1 MCSKLQEKLE
11 KNTNMWKSSSEEAAE
26 SILSMILDNNWQEG
40 HKLPPQRALAESLG
54 VSRPTVREALV
65 ILETM
70 GKVTIQPGKGVFL
83 VTRAQESLPV
93 VPVTRFDRSF
103 ITGKET
109 QIFQFRHAI
118 EPAIAALVALNATQ
132 AQIDD
137 MAAMLDE
144 MRQAGM
150 RIDMLHFAQLDF
162 AFHSQMIEAANN
174 PFFVDAMRP
183 FFDLFSE
190 SQRLPFSNQ
199 ESVRETMQEHE
210 SLLEHLRLRDPHGA
224 RRAMEEHVIAT
235 AARAG
240 VRIAAW

>member
-1 MCSKLQEKLE
+1 M
-11 KNTNMWKSSSEEAAE
+11 
-26 SILSMILDNNWQEG
+26 
-40 HKLPPQRALAESLG
+40 PPQRALAETLG

-83 VTRAQESLPV
+83 VTRAQESLPAA
-93 VPVTRFDRSF
+93 PVTRFDRSF

-132 AQIDD
+132 AQLDD
-137 MAAMLDE
+137 MAAMLDD
-144 MRQAGM
+144 MKQASVRG
-150 RIDMLHFAQLDF
+150 DVQLFAQLDF
-162 AFHSQMIEAANN
+162 AFHTQMIEAANN
-174 PFFVDAMRP
+174 PFFIEAMRP

-199 ESVRETMQEHE
+199 EGLVETMREHAA
-210 SLLEHLRLRDPHGA
+210 LLEHLRSRNSHGA
-224 RRAMEEHVIAT
+224 RLAMEEHVVAT

-240 VRIAAW
+240 VRISSW

>member
-1 MCSKLQEKLE
+1 
-11 KNTNMWKSSSEEAAE
+11 
-26 SILSMILDNNWQEG
+26 MILDNNWQEG
-40 HKLPPQRALAESLG
+40 HKLPPQRALAETLG

-83 VTRAQESLPV
+83 VTRAQESLPAA
-93 VPVTRFDRSF
+93 PVTRFDRSF

-132 AQIDD
+132 AQLDD
-137 MAAMLDE
+137 MAAMLDD
-144 MRQAGM
+144 MKQASVRG
-150 RIDMLHFAQLDF
+150 DVQLFAQLDF
-162 AFHSQMIEAANN
+162 AFHTQMIEAANN
-174 PFFVDAMRP
+174 PFFIEAMRP

-199 ESVRETMQEHE
+199 EGLVDTMREHAV
-210 SLLEHLRLRDPHGA
+210 LLEHLRSRNSHGA
-224 RRAMEEHVIAT
+224 RLAMEEHVVAT

-240 VRIAAW
+240 VRISSW

>member
-1 MCSKLQEKLE
+1 M
-11 KNTNMWKSSSEEAAE
+11 
-26 SILSMILDNNWQEG
+26 
-40 HKLPPQRALAESLG
+40 PPQRALAETLG

-83 VTRAQESLPV
+83 VTRAQESLPAA
-93 VPVTRFDRSF
+93 PVTRSDRSF

-132 AQIDD
+132 AQLDD
-137 MAAMLDE
+137 MAAMLDD
-144 MRQAGM
+144 MKQASVRG
-150 RIDMLHFAQLDF
+150 DVQLFAQLDF
-162 AFHSQMIEAANN
+162 AFHTQMIEAANN
-174 PFFVDAMRP
+174 PFFIEAMRP

-199 ESVRETMQEHE
+199 EGLVDTMREHAV
-210 SLLEHLRLRDPHGA
+210 LLEHLRSRNSHGA
-224 RRAMEEHVIAT
+224 RLAMEEHVVAT

-240 VRIAAW
+240 VRISSW

>member
-1 MCSKLQEKLE
+1 M
-11 KNTNMWKSSSEEAAE
+11 
-26 SILSMILDNNWQEG
+26 
-40 HKLPPQRALAESLG
+40 PPQRALAETLG

-83 VTRAQESLPV
+83 VTRAQESLPAA
-93 VPVTRFDRSF
+93 PVTRFDRSF
-103 ITGKET
+103 IAGKET

-132 AQIDD
+132 AQLDD
-137 MAAMLDE
+137 MAAMLDD
-144 MRQAGM
+144 MKQASVRG
-150 RIDMLHFAQLDF
+150 DVQLFAQLDF
-162 AFHSQMIEAANN
+162 AFHTQMIEAANN
-174 PFFVDAMRP
+174 PFFIEAMRP

-199 ESVRETMQEHE
+199 EGLVDTMREHAV
-210 SLLEHLRLRDPHGA
+210 LLEHLRSRNSHGA
-224 RRAMEEHVIAT
+224 RLAMEEHVVAT

-240 VRIAAW
+240 VRISSW

>member
-1 MCSKLQEKLE
+1 MYAKLQGKVENSTKA
-11 KNTNMWKSSSEEAAE
+11 WKSSSEETAE
-26 SILSMILDNNWQEG
+26 SILSMIQAHNWQEG

-70 GKVTIQPGKGVFL
+70 GKVNIQPGKGVFL
-83 VTRAQESLPV
+83 YTRAQESM
-93 VPVTRFDRSF
+93 PVTASRRSDRSF
-103 ITGKET
+103 IAGKET
-109 QIFQFRHAI
+109 QIYQFRHAI

-150 RIDMLHFAQLDF
+150 RGDMLHFAQLDF

-199 ESVRETMQEHE
+199 EGLRDTMDEHE

-240 VRIAAW
+240 VRISAW

>member
-1 MCSKLQEKLE
+1 M
-11 KNTNMWKSSSEEAAE
+11 
-26 SILSMILDNNWQEG
+26 
-40 HKLPPQRALAESLG
+40 PPQRALAESLG

-93 VPVTRFDRSF
+93 AHVTRFDRSF
-103 ITGKET
+103 IAGKET

-137 MAAMLDE
+137 MAAMLDD
-144 MRQAGM
+144 MKQASVRG
-150 RIDMLHFAQLDF
+150 DVQHFAQLDF
-162 AFHSQMIEAANN
+162 AFHTQMIEAANN
-174 PFFVDAMRP
+174 PFFIEAMRP

-199 ESVRETMQEHE
+199 EGLVDTMREHAA
-210 SLLEHLRLRDPHGA
+210 LLEHLRTRNPHGA
-224 RRAMEEHVIAT
+224 RLAMEEHVVAT

-240 VRIAAW
+240 VRISSW

>member
-1 MCSKLQEKLE
+1 M
-11 KNTNMWKSSSEEAAE
+11 
-26 SILSMILDNNWQEG
+26 
-40 HKLPPQRALAESLG
+40 PPQRALAETLG

-70 GKVTIQPGKGVFL
+70 GKVSIQPGKGVFL
-83 VTRAQESLPV
+83 VTRAQESMAAA
-93 VPVTRFDRSF
+93 PVTRFDRSF

-137 MAAMLDE
+137 MAAMLDD
-144 MRQAGM
+144 MKQASV
-150 RIDMLHFAQLDF
+150 RSDVQHFAQLDF
-162 AFHSQMIEAANN
+162 AFHTQMIEAANN
-174 PFFVDAMRP
+174 PFFIEAMRP

-199 ESVRETMQEHE
+199 KGLVDTMREHAA
-210 SLLEHLRLRDPHGA
+210 LLEHLRSRNSHGA
-224 RRAMEEHVIAT
+224 RMAMEEHVVAT

-240 VRIAAW
+240 VRISSW

>member
-1 MCSKLQEKLE
+1 MCAKLQENLDKITKL
-11 KNTNMWKSSSEEAAE
+11 WKSSSEEAAE
-26 SILSMILDNNWQEG
+26 RILSMILDNNWQEG
-40 HKLPPQRALAESLG
+40 HKFPPQRALAETLG

-83 VTRAQESLPV
+83 VTRAQESLPAA
-93 VPVTRFDRSF
+93 PVTRFDRSF

-132 AQIDD
+132 AQLDD
-137 MAAMLDE
+137 MAAMLDD
-144 MRQAGM
+144 MKQASVRG
-150 RIDMLHFAQLDF
+150 DVQLFAQLDF
-162 AFHSQMIEAANN
+162 AFHTQMIEAANN
-174 PFFVDAMRP
+174 PFFIEAMRP

-199 ESVRETMQEHE
+199 EGLVDTMREHAV
-210 SLLEHLRLRDPHGA
+210 LLEHLRSRNSHGA
-224 RRAMEEHVIAT
+224 RLAMEEHVVAT

-240 VRIAAW
+240 VRISSW

>member
-1 MCSKLQEKLE
+1 M
-11 KNTNMWKSSSEEAAE
+11 
-26 SILSMILDNNWQEG
+26 
-40 HKLPPQRALAESLG
+40 PPQRALAESLG

-83 VTRAQESLPV
+83 VTRAQESLPAA
-93 VPVTRFDRSF
+93 PVTRFDRSF

-132 AQIDD
+132 AQLDD
-137 MAAMLDE
+137 MAAMLDD
-144 MRQAGM
+144 MKQASVRG
-150 RIDMLHFAQLDF
+150 DVQLFAQLDF
-162 AFHSQMIEAANN
+162 AFHTQMIEAANN
-174 PFFVDAMRP
+174 PFFIEAMRP

-199 ESVRETMQEHE
+199 EGLVDTMREHAV
-210 SLLEHLRLRDPHGA
+210 LLEHLRSRNSHGA
-224 RRAMEEHVIAT
+224 RLAMEEHVVAT

-240 VRIAAW
+240 VRISSW

>member
-1 MCSKLQEKLE
+1 M
-11 KNTNMWKSSSEEAAE
+11 
-26 SILSMILDNNWQEG
+26 
-40 HKLPPQRALAESLG
+40 PPQRALAETLG

-70 GKVTIQPGKGVFL
+70 GKVNIQPGKGVFL
-83 VTRAQESLPV
+83 VTRAQEGLPAA
-93 VPVTRFDRSF
+93 PVTRFDRSF
-103 ITGKET
+103 IAGKET

-137 MAAMLDE
+137 MAAMLDD
-144 MRQAGM
+144 MKQASVRG
-150 RIDMLHFAQLDF
+150 DVQHFAKLDF
-162 AFHSQMIEAANN
+162 AFHTQMIEAANN
-174 PFFVDAMRP
+174 PFFIEAMRP

-199 ESVRETMQEHE
+199 EGLVNTMREHAA
-210 SLLEHLRLRDPHGA
+210 LLEHLRSRNSHGA
-224 RRAMEEHVIAT
+224 RLAMEEHVVAT

-240 VRIAAW
+240 VRISSW

>member
-1 MCSKLQEKLE
+1 MCAKIQGKEENSTK
-11 KNTNMWKSSSEEAAE
+11 MWKSSSEETAE
-26 SILSMILDNNWQEG
+26 SILSMIQTHNWQEG

-70 GKVTIQPGKGVFL
+70 GKVDVQPGKGVFL
-83 VTRAQESLPV
+83 NTRAQESMPV
-93 VPVTRFDRSF
+93 SAARRADRSF
-103 ITGKET
+103 IAGKET
-109 QIFQFRHAI
+109 QIYQFRHAI

-137 MAAMLDE
+137 MAAMMDE
-144 MRQAGM
+144 MRQARVRG
-150 RIDMLHFAQLDF
+150 DVLHFAQMDF

-199 ESVRETMQEHE
+199 EGLRDTMDEHE

-240 VRIAAW
+240 VRISAW

>member
-1 MCSKLQEKLE
+1 M
-11 KNTNMWKSSSEEAAE
+11 
-26 SILSMILDNNWQEG
+26 
-40 HKLPPQRALAESLG
+40 PPQRALAETLG

-132 AQIDD
+132 AQLDD
-137 MAAMLDE
+137 MAAMLDD
-144 MRQAGM
+144 MKQASVRG
-150 RIDMLHFAQLDF
+150 DVQLFAQLDF
-162 AFHSQMIEAANN
+162 AFHTQMIEAANN
-174 PFFVDAMRP
+174 PFFIEAMRP

-199 ESVRETMQEHE
+199 EGLVETMREHAA
-210 SLLEHLRLRDPHGA
+210 LLEHLRTRNSHGA
-224 RRAMEEHVIAT
+224 RLAMEEHVVAT

-240 VRIAAW
+240 VRISSW

>member
-1 MCSKLQEKLE
+1 MCAKLQTKIEKTT
-11 KNTNMWKSSSEEAAE
+11 KMWKSTSEETADN
-26 SILSMILDNNWQEG
+26 ILSMIQTHNWQQG
-40 HKLPPQRALAESLG
+40 HKLPAQRALAESLG

-65 ILETM
+65 ILETK

-83 VTRAQESLPV
+83 FTRAQDNVSA
-93 VPVTRFDRSF
+93 VPTRRSDRSF
-103 ITGKET
+103 LAGKET
-109 QIFQFRHAI
+109 QIYQFRHAI

-137 MAAMLDE
+137 MAAMMDE

-150 RIDMLHFAQLDF
+150 RNDVLHFSQLDF

-174 PFFVDAMRP
+174 PFFIDAMRP
-183 FFDLFSE
+183 FFDMFSE

-199 ESVRETMQEHE
+199 EGLRDTMSEHE
-210 SLLEHLRLRDPHGA
+210 SLLEHLRMRDPHGA
-224 RRAMEEHVIAT
+224 RRAMEDHVIAT

>member
-1 MCSKLQEKLE
+1 
-11 KNTNMWKSSSEEAAE
+11 
-26 SILSMILDNNWQEG
+26 MILDNNWQEG
-40 HKLPPQRALAESLG
+40 HKLPPQRALAETLG

-70 GKVTIQPGKGVFL
+70 GKVSIQPGKGVFL
-83 VTRAQESLPV
+83 VTRAQESLAAA
-93 VPVTRFDRSF
+93 PVTRFDRSF

-137 MAAMLDE
+137 MAAMLDD
-144 MRQAGM
+144 MKQASV
-150 RIDMLHFAQLDF
+150 RSDVQHFAQLDF
-162 AFHSQMIEAANN
+162 AFHTQMIEAANN
-174 PFFVDAMRP
+174 PFFIEAMRP

-199 ESVRETMQEHE
+199 KGLVDTMREHAA
-210 SLLEHLRLRDPHGA
+210 LLEHLRSRNSHGA
-224 RRAMEEHVIAT
+224 RMAMEEHVVAT

-240 VRIAAW
+240 VRISSW

>member
-1 MCSKLQEKLE
+1 MYAKLQGKLE
-11 KNTNMWKSSSEEAAE
+11 TSTKTWKSSSEEAAE
-26 SILSMILDNNWQEG
+26 SILSMIQANNWQEG

-54 VSRPTVREALV
+54 ISRPTVREALV

-83 VTRAQESLPV
+83 YTRAQES
-93 VPVTRFDRSF
+93 VPIATSRRPDRSF

-109 QIFQFRHAI
+109 QIYQFRHAI

-137 MAAMLDE
+137 MAAMMDE

-150 RIDMLHFAQLDF
+150 RGDMLHFAQMDF

-174 PFFVDAMRP
+174 PFFIDADRK
-183 FFDLFSE
+183 
-190 SQRLPFSNQ
+190 
-199 ESVRETMQEHE
+199 SV
-210 SLLEHLRLRDPHGA
+210 
-224 RRAMEEHVIAT
+224 V
-235 AARAG
+235 
-240 VRIAAW
+240 

>member
-1 MCSKLQEKLE
+1 M
-11 KNTNMWKSSSEEAAE
+11 
-26 SILSMILDNNWQEG
+26 
-40 HKLPPQRALAESLG
+40 PPQRALAETLG

-83 VTRAQESLPV
+83 VTRAQESLPAA
-93 VPVTRFDRSF
+93 PVTRFDRSF

-132 AQIDD
+132 AQLDD
-137 MAAMLDE
+137 MAAMLDD
-144 MRQAGM
+144 MKQASVRG
-150 RIDMLHFAQLDF
+150 DVQLFAQLDF
-162 AFHSQMIEAANN
+162 AFHTQMIEAANN
-174 PFFVDAMRP
+174 PFFIEAMRP

-199 ESVRETMQEHE
+199 EGLVDTMREHAA
-210 SLLEHLRLRDPHGA
+210 LLEHLRSRNSHGA
-224 RRAMEEHVIAT
+224 RMAMEEHVVAT

-240 VRIAAW
+240 VRISSW

>member
-1 MCSKLQEKLE
+1 MCAKLQEKLE
-11 KNTNMWKSSSEEAAE
+11 EATKMWKSSSEEAAE
-26 SILSMILDNNWQEG
+26 SILSMILNNNWQEG

-93 VPVTRFDRSF
+93 APVTRFDRSF
-103 ITGKET
+103 IAGKET
-109 QIFQFRHAI
+109 QIFQFRQAI
-118 EPAIAALVALNATQ
+118 EPAIVALVALNATQ
-132 AQIDD
+132 AQLDD
-137 MAAMLDE
+137 MAAMLDD
-144 MRQAGM
+144 MKQASVRG
-150 RIDMLHFAQLDF
+150 DVQLFAQLDF
-162 AFHSQMIEAANN
+162 AFHTQMIEAANN
-174 PFFVDAMRP
+174 PFFIEAMRP

-199 ESVRETMQEHE
+199 EGLVDTMREHAV
-210 SLLEHLRLRDPHGA
+210 LLEHLRSRNSHGA
-224 RRAMEEHVIAT
+224 RLAMEEHVVAT

-240 VRIAAW
+240 VRISSW

>member
-1 MCSKLQEKLE
+1 M
-11 KNTNMWKSSSEEAAE
+11 
-26 SILSMILDNNWQEG
+26 
-40 HKLPPQRALAESLG
+40 PPQRALAETLG

-70 GKVTIQPGKGVFL
+70 GKVNIQPGKGVFL
-83 VTRAQESLPV
+83 VTRAQEGLPAA
-93 VPVTRFDRSF
+93 PVTRFDRSF
-103 ITGKET
+103 IAGKET

-137 MAAMLDE
+137 MAAMLDD
-144 MRQAGM
+144 MKQASVRG
-150 RIDMLHFAQLDF
+150 DVQYFAQLDF
-162 AFHSQMIEAANN
+162 AFHTQMIEAANN
-174 PFFVDAMRP
+174 PFFIEAMRP

-199 ESVRETMQEHE
+199 EGLVNTMREHAA
-210 SLLEHLRLRDPHGA
+210 LLEHLRSRNSHGA
-224 RRAMEEHVIAT
+224 RLALEEHVVAT

-240 VRIAAW
+240 VRISSW

>member
-1 MCSKLQEKLE
+1 M
-11 KNTNMWKSSSEEAAE
+11 
-26 SILSMILDNNWQEG
+26 
-40 HKLPPQRALAESLG
+40 PPQRALAASLG

-83 VTRAQESLPV
+83 VTRAQESLPAA
-93 VPVTRFDRSF
+93 PVTRFDRSF

-132 AQIDD
+132 AQLDD
-137 MAAMLDE
+137 MAAMLDD
-144 MRQAGM
+144 MKQASVRG
-150 RIDMLHFAQLDF
+150 DVQLFAQLDF
-162 AFHSQMIEAANN
+162 AFHTQMIEAANN
-174 PFFVDAMRP
+174 PFFIEAMRP

-199 ESVRETMQEHE
+199 EGLVDTMREHAV
-210 SLLEHLRLRDPHGA
+210 LLEHLRSRNSHGA
-224 RRAMEEHVIAT
+224 RLAMEEHVVAT

-240 VRIAAW
+240 VRISSW

>member
-1 MCSKLQEKLE
+1 M
-11 KNTNMWKSSSEEAAE
+11 
-26 SILSMILDNNWQEG
+26 
-40 HKLPPQRALAESLG
+40 PPQRALAESLG

-83 VTRAQESLPV
+83 VTRAQENLSAT
-93 VPVTRFDRSF
+93 PVTRFDRSF
-103 ITGKET
+103 IAGKET

-132 AQIDD
+132 AQLDD
-137 MAAMLDE
+137 MAAMLDD
-144 MRQAGM
+144 MKQASVRG
-150 RIDMLHFAQLDF
+150 DVQLFAQLDF
-162 AFHSQMIEAANN
+162 AFHTQMIEAANN
-174 PFFVDAMRP
+174 PFFIEAMRP

-199 ESVRETMQEHE
+199 EGLVDTMREHAV
-210 SLLEHLRLRDPHGA
+210 LLEHLRSRNSHGA
-224 RRAMEEHVIAT
+224 RLAMEEHVVAT

-240 VRIAAW
+240 VRISSW

>member
-1 MCSKLQEKLE
+1 M
-11 KNTNMWKSSSEEAAE
+11 
-26 SILSMILDNNWQEG
+26 
-40 HKLPPQRALAESLG
+40 PPQRALAETLG

-83 VTRAQESLPV
+83 VTRAQESLPAA
-93 VPVTRFDRSF
+93 PVTRFDRSF

-132 AQIDD
+132 AQLDD
-137 MAAMLDE
+137 MAAMLDD
-144 MRQAGM
+144 MKQASVRG
-150 RIDMLHFAQLDF
+150 DVQLFAQLDF
-162 AFHSQMIEAANN
+162 AFHTQMIEAANN
-174 PFFVDAMRP
+174 PFFIEAMRP

-199 ESVRETMQEHE
+199 EGLVDTMREHAA
-210 SLLEHLRLRDPHGA
+210 LLEHLRSRNSHGA
-224 RRAMEEHVIAT
+224 RLAMEEHVVAT

-240 VRIAAW
+240 VRISSW

>member
-1 MCSKLQEKLE
+1 
-11 KNTNMWKSSSEEAAE
+11 
-26 SILSMILDNNWQEG
+26 
-40 HKLPPQRALAESLG
+40 LPPQRALAETLG

-83 VTRAQESLPV
+83 VTRAQESLPAA
-93 VPVTRFDRSF
+93 PVTRFDRSF

-132 AQIDD
+132 AQLDD
-137 MAAMLDE
+137 MAAMLDD
-144 MRQAGM
+144 MKQASVRG
-150 RIDMLHFAQLDF
+150 DVQLFAQLDF
-162 AFHSQMIEAANN
+162 AFHTQMIEAANN
-174 PFFVDAMRP
+174 PFFIEAMRP

-199 ESVRETMQEHE
+199 EGLVDTMREHAV
-210 SLLEHLRLRDPHGA
+210 LLEHLRSRNSHGA
-224 RRAMEEHVIAT
+224 RLAMEEHVVAT

-240 VRIAAW
+240 VRISSW

>member
-1 MCSKLQEKLE
+1 MCAKLQEKLE
-11 KNTNMWKSSSEEAAE
+11 EATKMWKSSSEEAAE
-26 SILSMILDNNWQEG
+26 SILSMILNNNWQEG

-93 VPVTRFDRSF
+93 APVTRFDRST
-103 ITGKET
+103 IAGNET
-109 QIFQFRHAI
+109 QTFQFRQAI

-132 AQIDD
+132 AQLDD
-137 MAAMLDE
+137 MAAMLDD
-144 MRQAGM
+144 MKQASVRG
-150 RIDMLHFAQLDF
+150 DVQLFAQLDF
-162 AFHSQMIEAANN
+162 AFHTQMIEAANN
-174 PFFVDAMRP
+174 PFFIEAMRP

-199 ESVRETMQEHE
+199 EGLVDTMREHAV
-210 SLLEHLRLRDPHGA
+210 LLEHLRSRNSHGA
-224 RRAMEEHVIAT
+224 RLAMEEHVVAT

-240 VRIAAW
+240 VRISSW

>member
-1 MCSKLQEKLE
+1 M
-11 KNTNMWKSSSEEAAE
+11 
-26 SILSMILDNNWQEG
+26 
-40 HKLPPQRALAESLG
+40 PPQRALAETLG

-83 VTRAQESLPV
+83 VTRAQESLPAA
-93 VPVTRFDRSF
+93 PVTRFDRSF

-132 AQIDD
+132 AQLDD
-137 MAAMLDE
+137 MAAMLDD
-144 MRQAGM
+144 MKQASVRG
-150 RIDMLHFAQLDF
+150 DVQLFAQLDF
-162 AFHSQMIEAANN
+162 AFHTQMIEAANN
-174 PFFVDAMRP
+174 PFFIEAMRP

-199 ESVRETMQEHE
+199 EGLVDTMREHAV
-210 SLLEHLRLRDPHGA
+210 LLEHLRSRNSHGA
-224 RRAMEEHVIAT
+224 RLAMEEHVVAT

-240 VRIAAW
+240 VRISSW

>member
-1 MCSKLQEKLE
+1 M
-11 KNTNMWKSSSEEAAE
+11 
-26 SILSMILDNNWQEG
+26 
-40 HKLPPQRALAESLG
+40 PRQRALAESLG

-103 ITGKET
+103 IAGKET

-137 MAAMLDE
+137 MAAMLDD
-144 MRQAGM
+144 MKQASVRG
-150 RIDMLHFAQLDF
+150 DVQLFAQLDF
-162 AFHSQMIEAANN
+162 AFHTQMIEAANN
-174 PFFVDAMRP
+174 PFFIEAMRP

-190 SQRLPFSNQ
+190 SQRLPFPNQ
-199 ESVRETMQEHE
+199 EGLVETMREHAA
-210 SLLEHLRLRDPHGA
+210 LLEHLRTRNSHGA
-224 RRAMEEHVIAT
+224 RLAMEEHVVAT

-240 VRIAAW
+240 VRISSW

>member
-1 MCSKLQEKLE
+1 MCAKLQENLDKTTKL
-11 KNTNMWKSSSEEAAE
+11 WKSSSEETAE
-26 SILSMILDNNWQEG
+26 RILSMILDNNWQEG
-40 HKLPPQRALAESLG
+40 HKLPPQRALAETLG

-70 GKVTIQPGKGVFL
+70 GKVNIQPGKGVFL
-83 VTRAQESLPV
+83 VTRAQEGLPAA
-93 VPVTRFDRSF
+93 PVTRFDRSF
-103 ITGKET
+103 IAGKET

-137 MAAMLDE
+137 MAAMLDD
-144 MRQAGM
+144 MKQASVRG
-150 RIDMLHFAQLDF
+150 DVQHFAQLDF
-162 AFHSQMIEAANN
+162 AFHTQMIEAANN
-174 PFFVDAMRP
+174 PFFIEAMRP

-199 ESVRETMQEHE
+199 EGLVDTMREHAA
-210 SLLEHLRLRDPHGA
+210 LLEHLRSRNSHGA
-224 RRAMEEHVIAT
+224 RLAMEEHVVAT

-240 VRIAAW
+240 VRISSW

>member
-1 MCSKLQEKLE
+1 MYAKLQGKIETSTK
-11 KNTNMWKSSSEEAAE
+11 TWKSSSEEAAE
-26 SILSMILDNNWQEG
+26 SILSMILAHNWQEG

-54 VSRPTVREALV
+54 ISRPTVREALV

-83 VTRAQESLPV
+83 CTRAQES
-93 VPVTRFDRSF
+93 VPVATSRRPDRSF
-103 ITGKET
+103 IAGKET
-109 QIFQFRHAI
+109 QIYQFRHAI

-137 MAAMLDE
+137 MAAMMDE

-150 RIDMLHFAQLDF
+150 RGDILHFAQMDF

-174 PFFVDAMRP
+174 PFFIDAMRP

-199 ESVRETMQEHE
+199 EGVRETMSEHE

-240 VRIAAW
+240 VRIATW

>member
-1 MCSKLQEKLE
+1 MCAKLQGKVDTST
-11 KNTNMWKSSSEEAAE
+11 KMWKSSSEEAAE
-26 SILSMILDNNWQEG
+26 SILAMIQAHNWQEG

-70 GKVTIQPGKGVFL
+70 GKVNIQPGKGVFL
-83 VTRAQESLPV
+83 CTRAQENLPLSV
-93 VPVTRFDRSF
+93 SRRSDRSF
-103 ITGKET
+103 IAGKET
-109 QIFQFRHAI
+109 QIYQFRHAI

-137 MAAMLDE
+137 MAAMMDE
-144 MRQAGM
+144 MRQAGV
-150 RIDMLHFAQLDF
+150 RGDVLHFSQLDF

-174 PFFVDAMRP
+174 PFFIDAMRP

-199 ESVRETMQEHE
+199 EGLRDTMREHE

-235 AARAG
+235 AGRAG
-240 VRIAAW
+240 VRITAW

>member
-1 MCSKLQEKLE
+1 MYAKIQGKVENSTK
-11 KNTNMWKSSSEEAAE
+11 MWKSSSEEAAE
-26 SILSMILDNNWQEG
+26 SILAMIQANNWQEG

-65 ILETM
+65 VLETM
-70 GKVTIQPGKGVFL
+70 GKVSILPGKGVFL
-83 VTRAQESLPV
+83 YTRAQESP
-93 VPVTRFDRSF
+93 PAASRRSDRSF
-103 ITGKET
+103 IAGKET
-109 QIFQFRHAI
+109 QIYQFRHAI

-137 MAAMLDE
+137 MAAMMDE
-144 MRQAGM
+144 MRQAGV
-150 RIDMLHFAQLDF
+150 RGDVLHFSQLDF

-174 PFFVDAMRP
+174 PFFIDAMRP

-199 ESVRETMQEHE
+199 EGLRDTMSEHE

-224 RRAMEEHVIAT
+224 RRAMEEHVVAT

>member
-1 MCSKLQEKLE
+1 MCAKLQGKSD
-11 KNTNMWKSSSEEAAE
+11 KSTKMWKSSSEEAAE
-26 SILSMILDNNWQEG
+26 NILSMIQANNWQEG
-40 HKLPPQRALAESLG
+40 HKLPPQRALAETLG

-70 GKVTIQPGKGVFL
+70 GKVSVQPGKGVFL
-83 VTRAQESLPV
+83 YARAQEGLPV
-93 VPVTRFDRSF
+93 TASRRSDRAF
-103 ITGKET
+103 IAGKET
-109 QIFQFRHAI
+109 QIYQFRHAI

-137 MAAMLDE
+137 MGAMMDE

-150 RIDMLHFAQLDF
+150 RGDMLHFAQMDF

-174 PFFVDAMRP
+174 PFFIDAMRP

-190 SQRLPFSNQ
+190 SQRLPFSNR
-199 ESVRETMQEHE
+199 EGVRDTMSEHE

-240 VRIAAW
+240 VRISSW